1 MSNKGNILLLKI
13 IFFTLF
19 LIDHA
24 YCQDLKISS
33 GVYQST
39 IYENET
45 VEQGKKRIKE
55 LAITDALERAYGK
68 VFFKGNTMYS
78 KSNEINGEIIESQRL
93 FNCYGENYVKG
104 QLLEV
109 LTEKFTQLTFE
120 VNKSKKGKKKVET
133 QVRIEWK
140 CEVTIKC
147 REYQAPVANF
157 KSYTLNCPDTNSC
170 RTTTFKNKESLF
182 LFFSSPQNGY
192 VSVFLD
198 DNSSASIC
206 LPYRTNRQNYMS
218 GFPVEGGKQY
228 IFFEDNKS
236 YYDNTKTRVDELEWE
251 TRENLEKMTV
261 IFSPYPFELP
271 EFNAAYQKYVPSN
284 YNLPDNLPSEDFN
297 KWLINVQ
304 TKRTDIEI
312 MRIYLNTAFDR

>member
-1 MSNKGNILLLKI
+1 MRSFVFFLIVIFSHFDSLAQEAVLSFGEYQSEIFSNESVEAGKLRIREGAILNALEKAYGVAVFQGNNLYVSNKNTREKTESK
-13 IFFTLF
+13 TLF
-19 LIDHA
+19 T
-24 YCQDLKISS
+24 S
-33 GVYQST
+33 
-39 IYENET
+39 
-45 VEQGKKRIKE
+45 
-55 LAITDALERAYGK
+55 
-68 VFFKGNTMYS
+68 
-78 KSNEINGEIIESQRL
+78 
-93 FNCYGENYVKG
+93 YGETYVKG
-104 QLLEV
+104 ELLEV

-120 VNKSKKGKKKVET
+120 VNKGKKGKKKVET
-133 QVRIEWK
+133 QVSIEWK

-170 RTTTFKNKESLF
+170 RTTTFKNEESLF
-182 LFFSSPQNGY
+182 LYFSSPQKGY

-198 DNSSASIC
+198 DNSSAVIC
-206 LPYRTNRQNYMS
+206 LPYVTNRQNYMS

-304 TKRTDIEI
+304 TKRKDIEI
-312 MRIYLNTAFDR
+312 MRIYLNTSFDR